1 MSQGD
6 YRMTQRVR
14 DLMHRGTISCQADAT
29 LGQVAVLL
37 TQHRIHAIYVAD
49 RKGRLNGV
57 VTDFDLLTGEWLGT
71 DEASLSAMRTMTAG
85 ELMSSPPSTIDAE
98 ASVADAARLMKE
110 KSWKRLLVTS
120 EGQDVGVLSLS
131 DLIAS
136 LAPNKI
142 NRGTVGDVMARV
154 MLVCRA
160 ETPVSE
166 IARGLTYAGYRSVL
180 VLSADGRALG
190 VVSGLDF
197 LDAAQNP
204 NTLHAPAEKVMHP
217 ALTIL
222 PGASLREA
230 ADMMIEHHHH
240 RLIVLDPERPQATPL
255 GIISSV
261 DIVAEMAQPGS
272 VWQSS

>member
-1 MSQGD
+1 
-6 YRMTQRVR
+6 MTQRVR
-14 DLMHRGTISCQADAT
+14 DLMHRGTISCQPDAT
-29 LGQVAVLL
+29 LGQVAVML
-37 TQHRIHAIYVAD
+37 TQHRIHAMYVAD
-49 RKGRLNGV
+49 RRGHLNGV
-57 VTDFDLLTGEWLGT
+57 VTDFDLLTGEWLST
-71 DEASLSAMRTMTAG
+71 DEQSLSAMRTMTAG
-85 ELMSSPPSTIDAE
+85 ELMSSPPTTIDAE
-98 ASVADAARLMKE
+98 ATVEDAARIMKD
-110 KSWKRLLVTS
+110 KNWKRLLVIQD
-120 EGQDVGVLSLS
+120 GQEVGVLSLS

-136 LAPNKI
+136 LASTHI

-160 ETPVSE
+160 EAPVSE
-166 IARGLTYAGYRSVL
+166 ISRGLTYAGYRSVL
-180 VLSADGRALG
+180 VLSADGRAMG

-197 LDAAQNP
+197 LDAVLDPAK
-204 NTLHAPAEKVMHP
+204 LHMPAEKVMHP

-240 RLIVLDPERPQATPL
+240 RLIVLDPERPQAMPV

-272 VWQSS
+272 VWQKS

>member
-1 MSQGD
+1 
-6 YRMTQRVR
+6 MTQRVR
-14 DLMHRGTISCQADAT
+14 DLMHRGTISCQPDAT
-29 LGQVAVLL
+29 LGQVAVML

-49 RKGRLNGV
+49 RKGQVNGV
-57 VTDFDLLTGEWLGT
+57 ITDFDLLTGEWLST

-85 ELMSSPPSTIDAE
+85 ELMSSPPTTVDAE
-98 ASVADAARLMKE
+98 ASVADAARMMKD
-110 KSWKRLLVTS
+110 KNWKRLLVIH

-136 LAPNKI
+136 LSPSRI
-142 NRGTVGDVMARV
+142 GRGTVGEVMARV

-180 VLSADGRALG
+180 VLNADGRAVG

-197 LDAAQNP
+197 LDAVQHP
-204 NTLHAPAEKVMHP
+204 NLLHVPAEKVMHP

-222 PGASLREA
+222 PSASLREA
-230 ADMMIEHHHH
+230 ADLMIEHHHH

-255 GIISSV
+255 GIISSM

-272 VWQSS
+272 VWQKT